1 MKAISFF
8 IGVDNMELQ
17 KIKQLISED
26 KLVKFYQSKEWRSL
40 RLKALQ
46 RDNYE
51 CQECKRQG
59 KVGEAQN
66 VHHIKE
72 VKQFPELALVL
83 DNTESIC
90 IPCHNYEHKRLEKY
104 IRKPKFVNEER
115 W

>member
-1 MKAISFF
+1 MDLIT
-8 IGVDNMELQ
+8 
-17 KIKQLISED
+17 IKRLIKENR
-26 KLVKFYQSKEWRSL
+26 LVKFYQSKEWRTL
-40 RLKALQ
+40 RLEALK

-59 KVGEAQN
+59 GVSLAQN

-83 DNTESIC
+83 DNLESIC
-90 IPCHNYEHKRLEKY
+90 IPCHNHEHKRLEKY
-104 IRKPKFVNEER
+104 IRKKKPKFVNEER